1 MDNIADMI
9 MPASIALIMFG
20 IGLEL
25 KFRDFRRV
33 FFQPK
38 AILTG
43 LACQIILLPAIALAL
58 VYFWPMDS
66 IYKIGV
72 ILLAAC
78 PGGTASNLVTKM
90 LGGRVPLSV
99 SLTAFNSF
107 LILFTI
113 PVFIELS
120 YEIFGKESQT
130 VELGFWET
138 TREVF
143 FTVVLPVLAG
153 IIIGGSLKENQGEK
167 IHKPL
172 NYILP
177 AILLVAVIFVVFFD
191 KSSKN
196 IQYINYLPLFL
207 PLFLLNIFT
216 MMAGFTISKK
226 LRLNHETAYTIA
238 IEMGLQNSVLALYIG
253 NQIIKNKDLSLI
265 AILYG
270 SFSLISTFAIAYI
283 LKRNLKNLRI
293 LKK

>member
-226 LRLNHETAYTIA
+226 LCLNHETAYTIA

-270 SFSLISTFAIAYI
+270 SFSLISTFALAYI